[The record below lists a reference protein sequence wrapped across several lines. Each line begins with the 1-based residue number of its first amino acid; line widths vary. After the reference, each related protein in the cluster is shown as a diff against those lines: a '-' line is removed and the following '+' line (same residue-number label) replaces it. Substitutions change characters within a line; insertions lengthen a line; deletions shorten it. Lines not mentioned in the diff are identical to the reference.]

1 MYSVKKHDAGW
12 AILANEAVVMLF
24 DSYDEA
30 LEVACAA
37 AAVMA
42 TRTLDVP
49 APSRPPPR
57 GSPPSRLPARVRRA

>member
-1 MYSVKKHDAGW
+1 MYNVKKHGAGW
-12 AILANEAVVMLF
+12 AILADEALVMLF

-37 AAVMA
+37 AEVMA

-49 APSRPPPR
+49 APSRPPSR
-57 GSPPSRLPARVRRA
+57 SSPPSCLPARVRRA